1 MGTEEV
7 IAIIDRIIEEHKT
20 LSQRLQDFEQ
30 VPNGAEALTGFA
42 KASELFAPGRFE
54 EGEGL
59 KAFKQLLDTI
69 TEGIHA
75 HFGRVEGALVTAV
88 EQHGDRETSSTLHSL
103 LVKHKE
109 LNDRLAHSN
118 DDVAKLLD
126 GGLSSQIWHAYTQ
139 DMRAYVVHTR
149 QLFETH
155 MASESGIVAHVAQ

>member
-75 HFGRVEGALVTAV
+75 HFGREEG
-88 EQHGDRETSSTLHSL
+88 H
-103 LVKHKE
+103 
-109 LNDRLAHSN
+109 
-118 DDVAKLLD
+118 
-126 GGLSSQIWHAYTQ
+126 W
-139 DMRAYVVHTR
+139 
-149 QLFETH
+149 
-155 MASESGIVAHVAQ
+155 